1 MSPETNADGS
11 DPARLGVDLTAPGA
25 VPEETPVQTVRQA
38 AARAGQ
44 EGLGAVLAPSGW
56 LPPDTGEDDAGAP
69 VIAACGFPDG
79 RQHDLVAASEARL
92 AVQFGAVGVLLG
104 LDPATVAHGGE
115 NAVITRLVTAR
126 EAVSEQVWLGVLLPA
141 RGTGAGLESLV
152 RTAARAG
159 VDAVVLDA
167 RGDAGEGLDRR
178 VLECRA
184 GLGGTATRV
193 DALLGDATA
202 VPGALDAGAGRV
214 FLTDPYPLLS
224 DAAR

>member
-1 MSPETNADGS
+1 MSPEANAAAAA
-11 DPARLGVDLTAPGA
+11 PARLGVDLTAPGA
-25 VPEETPVQTVRQA
+25 VPDTTPAQTVRQA

-44 EGLGAVLAPSGW
+44 AGLGAVLAPSGW
-56 LPPDTGEDDAGAP
+56 LPPDTGEDDSAAP
-69 VIAACGFPDG
+69 VIATCGFPYG

-104 LDPATVAHGGE
+104 LDPAVVAHGGE
-115 NAVITRLVTAR
+115 NAVLTRLVTAR

-141 RGTGAGLESLV
+141 ATAGSGLEYLV

-167 RGDAGEGLDRR
+167 RESAEDLDRR
-178 VLECRA
+178 VFECRA

-193 DALLGDATA
+193 DALLGDAEA
-202 VPGALDAGAGRV
+202 AAGALEAGAGRV
-214 FLTDPYPLLS
+214 FLTDPYPLLA